1 VGRHAFDDAGS
12 PQSANPRKAR
22 LSEER
27 RERDNAFQDPSDRI
41 PMPLKLI
48 IAALMGASRG

>member
-1 VGRHAFDDAGS
+1 LQRPVFDDAS
-12 PQSANPRKAR
+12 NLQSANLGKAR

-27 RERDNAFQDPSDRI
+27 RERDKGLKDSCDRI

>member
-1 VGRHAFDDAGS
+1 LQRPAFDNAS
-12 PQSANPRKAR
+12 NLQSANPR

-27 RERDNAFQDPSDRI
+27 RERDKALKDSRDRI

>member
-1 VGRHAFDDAGS
+1 VERPVFDNAS
-12 PQSANPRKAR
+12 NHQSANLGKAR
-22 LSEER
+22 LSEEH
-27 RERDNAFQDPSDRI
+27 RERDKAFKDSCDRI

>member
-1 VGRHAFDDAGS
+1 LQRPVFDNAS
-12 PQSANPRKAR
+12 NLQSANLGKVR

-27 RERDNAFQDPSDRI
+27 RERDKGLKDSSDRI

>member
-1 VGRHAFDDAGS
+1 LQRPVFDNAS
-12 PQSANPRKAR
+12 NLQSANPGKVR

-27 RERDNAFQDPSDRI
+27 RERDKGLKDSSDRI